1 MRKHKYSNLKQE
13 SKTFRTVFLQK
24 VKQTKTKKLGVRQP
38 KMPSW
43 FKNWSD
49 TQFQPL
55 VETVK
60 QQGKKID
67 SLDKKLNRVIKLNKL
82 KA

>member
-1 MRKHKYSNLKQE
+1 
-13 SKTFRTVFLQK
+13 
-24 VKQTKTKKLGVRQP
+24 
-38 KMPSW
+38 MPSW

-60 QQGKKID
+60 KQGKKID
-67 SLDKKLNRVIKLNKL
+67 SLDAKVNSLDLKVNSLDKKVNSLDKKINSVSDKLNRVIKLNKL